1 MTLTTGASEPRAPSE
16 TEKVTSYLEQRFF
29 ELGFNVRQSAEL
41 AERNADWHEAD
52 RLLQDGCPLLL
63 AFDLLM

>member
-1 MTLTTGASEPRAPSE
+1 MTTEAPEPRAPSE
-16 TEKVTSYLEQRFF
+16 TEKVVSYLEQRFF

-52 RLLQDGCPLLL
+52 RLLADGCPLETALDILL
-63 AFDLLM
+63 